1 MISFMHGSSH
11 ISTITI
17 MFCTCVYMP
26 FLQLKHT
33 IRTIFAKFII
43 RVHLYLQPCKG
54 DLLEDSSCKL
64 NLPAS
69 RFLDLDNMLS
79 SCIEETCS
87 ICLVEFE
94 KEHVVCQLPR
104 CNHVFHIDCIEK
116 WLERCQFTCPLCRSL
131 LIHRTNPSP
140 CK

>member
-1 MISFMHGSSH
+1 MISLIHGSSH

-17 MFCTCVYMP
+17 ILYTCVYFP

-33 IRTIFAKFII
+33 ICEITKFI
-43 RVHLYLQPCKG
+43 RVYLYLQPCK
-54 DLLEDSSCKL
+54 DDVHEDSGCRL
-64 NLPAS
+64 ILPAS
-69 RFLDLDNMLS
+69 RFLDLDMS
-79 SCIEETCS
+79 SCCNGHVDQTCS

-104 CNHVFHIDCIEK
+104 CSHLFHMDCIEK
-116 WLERCQFTCPLCRSL
+116 WLERCKFTCPLCRSL
-131 LIHRTNPSP
+131 LIHRTTSSP